1 MDAGGGYVEVH
12 PVGQVHKFTSNGQA
26 PVLCSIAALI
36 APLPGIDEYWLR
48 A

>member
-12 PVGQVHKFTSNGQA
+12 LVGQVYKFTPNGQA
-26 PVLCSIAALI
+26 PGLCSISALI
-36 APLPGIDEYWLR
+36 APLPGIDEYWPR